1 MKTILVSFAMSLQTR
16 ITLLLALL
24 GAVPLFAADPEGVAD
39 FGTADTTIVVDR
51 VQVTAIK
58 QGLVLRSQPVA
69 ASIVGKTLIE
79 RQRIGAVKE
88 LSQML
93 PNFHAPDYGS
103 RMTSSIYV
111 RGLGARIDQPVVG
124 LNIDN
129 VPVMNKDCFDTELID
144 AERIELLRG
153 PQSTLYGRNTM
164 GGVINIY
171 TLSPLL
177 YEGVRLGME
186 YSSGASYKFRAASY
200 NRFNDR
206 LGMAVTAFY
215 NCSGGL
221 FENETTGEKCD
232 REQLGGAR
240 LKVQWRNGKG
250 LAIDNTLSFSVLDQG
265 GYPYAY
271 IGPEIATDEV
281 GAIRSGRIAYNDP
294 CSYTRT
300 AVSNG
305 LTIRYDATR
314 FSVASITSYQYS
326 DDEMILDQDFLPL
339 SYFTLRQ
346 ARREHTVTED
356 LVFRSR
362 GEKAY
367 HWLFG
372 AFGFYRHGTME
383 APVNFKETGIDRLIF
398 GYAADYGFS
407 KATDELLLES
417 NFRNPSYG
425 LAIYH
430 ESNYTLGKWRFTAG
444 IRADF
449 EHTVLR
455 YESRT
460 ELDYY
465 FTAPNTTEQLL
476 RQAKIDVRNRIA
488 HSYTEI
494 LPKFSVL
501 YAFDEQHNLYFTV
514 SKGYKA
520 GGFNTQ
526 IFSDILQ
533 ERLKQKMTTPD
544 AVFKEQDIMSYKPEY
559 SWNYEI
565 GGHFSCLDGAIRG
578 DAALFWIDC
587 RDQQLTV
594 FPQGESTGRMM
605 TNAGQTRSM
614 GAELSLQAIPLKS
627 LELNFAYGY
636 TDARFRSYH
645 NGIRE
650 FRGNRLPY
658 TPAHTF
664 SARAAWTIPTG
675 VAWLGDVV
683 LQAGINGAGDI
694 YWNEENTRR
703 QPFYLLADAS
713 VSLEQKNYRLSLW
726 SRNVG
731 DTSYD
736 VFYFKSI
743 GNEFV
748 QRGRPRI
755 FGVTLSLEL

>member
-1 MKTILVSFAMSLQTR
+1 MILVSSRVALQSR
-16 ITLLLALL
+16 IVLLLLL
-24 GAVPLFAADPEGVAD
+24 LETTPLFAAYSESLPNNTA
-39 FGTADTTIVVDR
+39 TADTTITVDR

-69 ASIVGKTLIE
+69 ASIFGRNHLD
-79 RQRIGAVKE
+79 RQRIVAVKE
-88 LSQML
+88 LSQAV

-124 LNIDN
+124 MNIDN
-129 VPVMNKDCFDTELID
+129 VPVMNKDCFDTELVD

-200 NRFNDR
+200 NRIHDR
-206 LGMAVTAFY
+206 LGLAVSAFY
-215 NCSGGL
+215 NRSGGL

-232 REQLGGAR
+232 HEQLGGAR

-250 LAIDNTLSFSVLDQG
+250 LGIDNTLSFSLLDQG
-265 GYPYAY
+265 GYPYVY
-271 IGPEIATDEV
+271 IGEDIDASEV
-281 GAIRSGRIAYNDP
+281 GTIRSGRIAYNDP
-294 CSYTRT
+294 CSYART

-305 LTIRYDATR
+305 LTIRYDAAR
-314 FSVASITSYQYS
+314 LSVASITSYQYS

-346 ARREHTVTED
+346 ARREHILTED

-362 GEKAY
+362 GDRAY

-372 AFGFYRHGTME
+372 AFGFYRHSNME

-407 KATDELLLES
+407 KAEDELLLES

-425 LAIYH
+425 VALYH
-430 ESNYTLGKWRFTAG
+430 ESNYTLGNWRFTAG
-444 IRADF
+444 IRADY
-449 EHTVLR
+449 ERTELR
-455 YESRT
+455 YASRT
-460 ELDYY
+460 ELNYY
-465 FTAPNTTEQLL
+465 FTAPNTTERQPK
-476 RQAKIDVRNRIA
+476 QAKIDDSNRIA

-501 YAFDEQHNLYFTV
+501 YAFDEQRNLYFTV

-544 AVFKEQDIMSYKPEY
+544 ALFKDEDIMSYKPEY
-559 SWNYEI
+559 SWNYEL
-565 GGHFSCLDGAIRG
+565 GGHFMCMDGMIRG
-578 DAALFWIDC
+578 DMALFWIDC

-594 FPQGESTGRMM
+594 FPKGQSTGRMM
-605 TNAGQTRSM
+605 TNAGRTRSI
-614 GAELSLQAIPLKS
+614 GAELSLQIRPLKT
-627 LELNFAYGY
+627 LELNMSYGY

-658 TPAHTF
+658 VPAHTL
-664 SARAAWTIPTG
+664 SVRATWSIPTG
-675 VAWLGDVV
+675 VNWLGDVV
-683 LQAGINGAGDI
+683 LQAGLNGAGDI
-694 YWNEENTRR
+694 CWNEENTRR
-703 QPFYLLADAS
+703 QSFYALLDAS
-713 VSLEQKNYRLSLW
+713 VGLEHKNYRLSLW
-726 SRNVG
+726 SRNLG
-731 DTSYD
+731 DKTYD

>member
-1 MKTILVSFAMSLQTR
+1 MKTIFASFFMSLRNR
-16 ITLLLALL
+16 ISLLLTLL
-24 GAVPLFAADPEGVAD
+24 GATPLFAAYPESLPDVE
-39 FGTADTTIVVDR
+39 TADTAIVVDR

-58 QGLVLRSQPVA
+58 QGQVLRSQPVA
-69 ASIVGKTLIE
+69 ASIVGRNVIE
-79 RQRIGAVKE
+79 RQRIVAVKG
-88 LSQML
+88 LSHAV

-186 YSSGASYKFRAASY
+186 YSSGASYKFRAAAY
-200 NRFNDR
+200 HRIHDR
-206 LGMAVTAFY
+206 LGMAVSAFY
-215 NCSGGL
+215 NRSGGL

-232 REQLGGAR
+232 HEQLGGAR
-240 LKVQWRNGKG
+240 FKVQWRNGKG
-250 LAIDNTLSFSVLDQG
+250 LGIDNTLSFSLLDQG
-265 GYPYAY
+265 GYPYVY
-271 IGPEIATDEV
+271 IGEDIETEEV
-281 GAIRSGRIAYNDP
+281 GTIRSGRIAYNDP
-294 CSYTRT
+294 CSYART

-305 LTIRYDATR
+305 LTIRYDAAR

-346 ARREHTVTED
+346 ARREHTLTED

-362 GEKAY
+362 GDRAY
-367 HWLFG
+367 RWLFG
-372 AFGFYRHGTME
+372 VFGFYRHSNME

-407 KATDELLLES
+407 KAENELLLES
-417 NFRNPSYG
+417 DFRNPSYG
-425 LAIYH
+425 AALYH
-430 ESNYTLGKWRFTAG
+430 ESNYRLDNWRFTAG
-444 IRADF
+444 IRAD
-449 EHTVLR
+449 
-455 YESRT
+455 YERTELHYASRT
-460 ELDYY
+460 ELNYY
-465 FTAPNTTEQLL
+465 FTAPETTERLP
-476 RQAKIDVRNRIA
+476 RQAKIDARNRIA

-501 YAFDEQHNLYFTV
+501 YAFDEQRNLYLTV

-533 ERLKQKMTTPD
+533 ERLKQEMTTPS
-544 AVFKEQDIMSYKPEY
+544 ANFREQDIMSYKPEY

-565 GGHFSCLDGAIRG
+565 GGHFSCIDGIIRG
-578 DAALFWIDC
+578 DMALFWIDC

-594 FPQGESTGRMM
+594 FPQGQSTGRMM
-605 TNAGQTRSM
+605 TNAGRTRSV
-614 GAELSLQAIPLKS
+614 GAELSVQIRPVKTF
-627 LELNFAYGY
+627 ELNMAYGY

-658 TPAHTF
+658 VPAHTL
-664 SARAAWTIPTG
+664 SARATWSIPTG
-675 VAWLGDVV
+675 VTWLGDVV
-683 LQAGINGAGDI
+683 LQAGMSGAGDI
-694 YWNEENTRR
+694 YWNEENTRP
-703 QPFYLLADAS
+703 QSFYALLDAS
-713 VSLEQKNYRLSLW
+713 VSLEHKNYRLSLW
-726 SRNVG
+726 SRNLS
-731 DTSYD
+731 DTTYD